1 MRRRRGARIIA
12 ENDVNTG
19 ALNDAVTILNQL
31 RSAAGQPAYSGG
43 LTAPAVMA
51 DIVEQRRRE
60 LFLEGHRLGDIRRLG
75 LPLSPAV
82 GAPYVN
88 GGTYADQS
96 CFPLPNVERIN
107 NPNLDRATR

>member
-1 MRRRRGARIIA
+1 
-12 ENDVNTG
+12 
-19 ALNDAVTILNQL
+19 
-31 RSAAGQPAYSGG
+31 
-43 LTAPAVMA
+43 MA

-75 LPLSPAV
+75 LPFSPAA

-107 NPNLDRATR
+107 NPNLDVTSAHGLTPHQ